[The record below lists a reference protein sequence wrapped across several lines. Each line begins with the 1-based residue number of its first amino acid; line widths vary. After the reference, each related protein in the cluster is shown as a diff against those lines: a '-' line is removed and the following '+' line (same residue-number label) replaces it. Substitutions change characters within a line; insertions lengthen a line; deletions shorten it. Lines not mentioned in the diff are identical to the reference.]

1 MSTPF
6 ELRHYTL
13 HPGRRD
19 ELITL
24 FEREFIESQEA
35 CGILLPGL
43 FTDMDRPDRFIWLR
57 SFADMAARPGALSR
71 FYTGPVWQQHRNAAN
86 ATMIDSDDVLL
97 LQGEM
102 KPAAQ
107 AGRAAQLFLCVDCVT
122 EAEAQLEAALTAHL
136 DGDVIGRWITDATP
150 NNFPRLPVRE
160 GERHAVWLLCLRT
173 QPDMAALTCALAPWT
188 QGEPRVLRLQP
199 TTRSALQL
207 DPVASPFVGRPGD
220 FDFLVGRWSVHNR
233 RLMTRLQG
241 NTTDWREFG
250 ALMEGWSHM
259 DGRISFDE
267 IHFET
272 EGFSGATMRTLDA
285 QTKQWSIYWVNSRQ
299 GRLTPPVQGGWCGDR
314 GEFFGVDEDSGRTVL
329 VRFVWQRLGP
339 DAARWSQ
346 AFSIDTGR
354 SWEENWV
361 MEMTRL

>member
-1 MSTPF
+1 MSTVPY

-19 ELITL
+19 ELIAL
-24 FEREFIESQEA
+24 FEREFIEAQEA
-35 CGILLPGL
+35 CGITLPGL
-43 FTDMDRPDRFIWLR
+43 FTDIDRPDRFIWLR
-57 SFADMAARPGALSR
+57 SFADMAARPGALDR

-97 LQGEM
+97 LKGGMQPGSR
-102 KPAAQ
+102 
-107 AGRAAQLFLCVDCVT
+107 AGGLFLCVDCVT
-122 EAEAQLEAALTAHL
+122 QTAQDIEAVLTTHL
-136 DGDVIGRWITDATP
+136 DGDILGRWTTDATP

-160 GERHAVWLLCLRT
+160 GEQHAVWLLRLVS
-173 QPDMAALTCALAPWT
+173 QPDLVALAHALQPWT
-188 QGEPRVLRLQP
+188 QGEPRLLRLQP
-199 TTRSALQL
+199 TLSSALQL
-207 DPVASPFVGRPGD
+207 DPGRPRFLGRAGD
-220 FDFLVGRWSVHNR
+220 FDFLVGRWSVRNR

-241 NTTDWREFG
+241 NASDWREFD
-250 ALMEGWSHM
+250 AVMQAWSHM

-314 GEFFGVDEDSGRTVL
+314 GEFFGVDEDGGRTVL

-346 AFSIDTGR
+346 AFSLDVGR